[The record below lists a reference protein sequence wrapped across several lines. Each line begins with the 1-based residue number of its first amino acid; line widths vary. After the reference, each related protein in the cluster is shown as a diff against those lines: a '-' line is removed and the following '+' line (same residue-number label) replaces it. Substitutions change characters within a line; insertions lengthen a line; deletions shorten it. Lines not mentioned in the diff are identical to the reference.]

1 MRSIKCCLWG
11 SVVMCLSAVAS
22 LYGEGGDGD
31 PAPLAKKT
39 FKDIEAAFGERS
51 SRIEQE
57 PRARSYCIREEI
69 EECGQKNKLGGKGF
83 EKIKASLLEGMPS
96 DFFWLKQDLWMVSHY
111 AKSGNE
117 MLKEAFASHLPY
129 GCEVEY
135 PMWTQLEAQRLHGAF
150 RLCYKYRC
158 EIRYGSGYFDCVIR
172 LYKDTEV
179 RLLDISLMN
188 ISDKTGGK
196 WECYERPLDNAESDS
211 LL

>member
-1 MRSIKCCLWG
+1 
-11 SVVMCLSAVAS
+11 MCLSAVAS

-39 FKDIEAAFGERS
+39 FKDIEAFGERR

-57 PRARSYCIREEI
+57 PHARSYCIREEI
-69 EECGQKNKLGGKGF
+69 VECGQKNKLGGKGF
-83 EKIKASLLEGMPS
+83 EKIKASLLEGMPY
-96 DFFWLKQDLWMVSHY
+96 DFFGLKQDLWMVSHY
-111 AKSGNE
+111 AKSGNCAKSGNE

-135 PMWTQLEAQRLHGAF
+135 PMWTQLEARRLHGAF

-158 EIRYGSGYFDCVIR
+158 EIRYGSGYFYCVIR

-188 ISDKTGGK
+188 MSDKTGGK
-196 WECYERPLDNAESDS
+196 WECYERPFAESDS
-211 LL
+211 FL